1 MAAQRD
7 RGVPLSTLSP
17 KYLHT
22 NSTSHTWPFSAIAE
36 LIDNACDPDVMAN
49 AFWIDKTVVKGHECL
64 SFMDNGNGLDHE
76 AMHKMLS
83 FGYSDKV
90 PVNGVMPIG
99 MYGNGFKSGSMR
111 LGRDAIVF
119 SRSNNASCVG
129 MLSQTYLK
137 EINAQQIV
145 VPIVCFEHTDRNL
158 CVKEEHQASLQDILQ
173 YSPFKTETDLLTEIS
188 AITSTCSN
196 MTTGTRIIIWN
207 LRRTSTGALE
217 FDFQADRYDIQIP
230 SDVYEELN
238 RSCERIP
245 SHVPES
251 VYSLRA
257 YCSILYLKPRMHVV
271 VRGQKVKTQL
281 IAKSLAK
288 SKTDHYKPMSLTKRV
303 PIIFGYNTKS
313 REHYGIM
320 MYHKNR
326 LIKAYE
332 RIGCQLKPNSK
343 GVGVIGVIEC
353 NFLEPM
359 HNKQSFIENDKY
371 RKTMSSLTIKLDEY
385 CNEIRYSLTGGNS
398 SRNVEVDDI
407 SKRPDQNWVMCEHCR
422 KWRKLPDGIDCSR
435 LPDSWLC
442 HMNPD
447 PQFRNCE
454 VEEEAQD
461 SDDDQPSYKKTYK
474 QKEREDKKK
483 LKMKP
488 KFEEVQRWSLKQLSQ
503 KSLSLE
509 KKEDDLKRKLREK
522 TVQSPSTPTT
532 SSRVSEDAS
541 SSPEITIVCDSPPRS
556 NGLPIISSVYSM
568 SGSGKR
574 RSTSGESE
582 HTAKS
587 RRQNIVHQIASD
599 ASSSRNVS
607 PLRNEAFEA
616 NNAGAGL
623 MESVD
628 GGSGSSPAS
637 PSLIGQTETPNIK
650 IEKEVHD
657 TIINNPEQTEG
668 GAVATTAERG
678 TQFSRRIKEENNG
691 DVQGTNKSNDIVYIV
706 SDDDDD
712 DDDVEIYESKHLPTK
727 ALKQEDVTKGVQEH
741 MPFSLN
747 CFHQSSQTEETWP
760 DKDYKSL
767 LEQAGEKMR
776 RLLSDRT
783 DLLQA
788 AQTKPGTAQAE
799 EDLGDITWQVDSL
812 VHKLDRRTSE
822 RNQLRSRVKN
832 LEEENANLSSQCE
845 ELKMRLQQAEK
856 QLQESG
862 SRALLQN
869 GDCSKQP
876 ANSSSNSDNF
886 KRLIELRYNVGR
898 LLVNRV
904 PCLDLGQVNY
914 ECDVIDEIL
923 EQYLLD
929 NSSDTSNSPCPN
941 GK

>member
-1 MAAQRD
+1 MAVQRD

-36 LIDNACDPDVMAN
+36 LIDNACDPDVMAS
-49 AFWIDKTVVKGHECL
+49 AFWIDKTFVKGQECL
-64 SFMDNGNGLDHE
+64 SFMDNGNGLDHA

-90 PVNGVMPIG
+90 PVDGLLPIG
-99 MYGNGFKSGSMR
+99 MYGNGFKSGTMR

-119 SRSNNASCVG
+119 SRCENASCVG
-129 MLSQTYLK
+129 MLSQTYLE
-137 EINAQQIV
+137 EIKAQQII

-158 CVKEEHQASLQDILQ
+158 CVKEEHKASLQDILQ

-230 SDVYEELN
+230 SDVYEKLN
-238 RSCERIP
+238 QPSERIP
-245 SHVPES
+245 PHVPES
-251 VYSLRA
+251 VYSLQA

-313 REHYGIM
+313 KDHYGIM

-407 SKRPDQNWVMCEHCR
+407 SKRPDQNWVMCDRCR

-435 LPDSWLC
+435 LPDSWFC
-442 HMNPD
+442 RMNPD

-483 LKMKP
+483 LKIKQ
-488 KFEEVQRWSLKQLSQ
+488 KVEEVPLWSLKQLSQ
-503 KSLSLE
+503 KNLNLE
-509 KKEDDLKRKLREK
+509 KKEDKIKRQLREK
-522 TVQSPSTPTT
+522 TVHSPSTPTT
-532 SSRVSEDAS
+532 WSVASVQEAS
-541 SSPEITIVCDSPPRS
+541 SSPEITILCDSPPRS
-556 NGLPIISSVYSM
+556 NGLPVISSVYSM
-568 SGSGKR
+568 SGSGKK
-574 RSTSGESE
+574 RSMSRESE
-582 HTAKS
+582 STPKS
-587 RRQNIVHQIASD
+587 QRQNILHQIASD
-599 ASSSRNVS
+599 ASSSGNVS
-607 PLRNEAFEA
+607 PLRNEAFEP
-616 NNAGAGL
+616 NKAGAGF
-623 MESVD
+623 MEPD
-628 GGSGSSPAS
+628 DEGSSSSPGS
-637 PSLIGQTETPNIK
+637 PSIISQTEDIKIIK
-650 IEKEVHD
+650 IEKEDNV
-657 TIINNPEQTEG
+657 TIINNPEQTKG
-668 GAVATTAERG
+668 GAVVTAERG
-678 TQFSRRIKEENNG
+678 TQFSRMVKEENNS
-691 DVQGTNKSNDIVYIV
+691 DIKATNDSNEIVYIV

-712 DDDVEIYESKHLPTK
+712 DDEIYESTHWPTE
-727 ALKQEDVTKGVQEH
+727 APKQEDVTEGVQDH

-747 CFHQSSQTEETWP
+747 CFHQSSQTEETWL

-767 LEQAGEKMR
+767 FEKAEEKMN
-776 RLLSDRT
+776 RLLSNRA
-783 DLLQA
+783 DLLEA

-799 EDLGDITWQVDSL
+799 KDLGDITWQVDSL
-812 VHKLDRRTSE
+812 VQELDQRTRE
-822 RNQLRSRVKN
+822 RNQLRSELKN
-832 LEEENANLSSQCE
+832 LKEEKANLSSQCE
-845 ELKMRLQQAEK
+845 ELRMRLQQAEK
-856 QLQESG
+856 NTLESG
-862 SRALLQN
+862 SRAPLQN
-869 GDCSKQP
+869 GDCSKKSTNT
-876 ANSSSNSDNF
+876 ALHSDNF
-886 KRLIELRYNVGR
+886 KRLIELRYNIGR

-904 PCLDLGQVNY
+904 PYLDLGQVNY

-923 EQYLLD
+923 EQYLAV
-929 NSSDTSNSPCPN
+929 NSSDRSNSPCPN